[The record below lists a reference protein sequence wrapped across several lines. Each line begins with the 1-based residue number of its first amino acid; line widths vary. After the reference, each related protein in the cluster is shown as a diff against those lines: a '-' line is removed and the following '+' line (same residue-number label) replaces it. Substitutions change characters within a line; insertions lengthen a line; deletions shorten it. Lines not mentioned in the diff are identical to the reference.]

1 MESDFEEVVFPE
13 FVNLIDNNEEGN
25 SELNVSALDK
35 TFQPEDFSSEFRY
48 VRVFFFDS
56 NFLEV

>member
-35 TFQPEDFSSEFRY
+35 TFQPEDFGSEFRY
-48 VRVFFFDS
+48 VSFFS
-56 NFLEV
+56 